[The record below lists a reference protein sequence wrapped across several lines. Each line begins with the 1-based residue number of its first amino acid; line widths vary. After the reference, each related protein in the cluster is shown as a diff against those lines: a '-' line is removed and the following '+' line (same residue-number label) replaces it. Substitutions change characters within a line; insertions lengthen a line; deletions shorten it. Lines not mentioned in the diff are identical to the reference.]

1 MYHEAIYAVLISF
14 IINLILS
21 PILIPFLI
29 KLKFGQ
35 FVRDDGPK
43 SHLKKAG
50 TPTMGGIIILSSI
63 LLTSLLFIK
72 GNRDGL
78 AVLLVTL
85 SFGIIGFIDDFI
97 KVALKR
103 SLGLKAYQKIV
114 GQLFVSGCFLYYIL
128 NVAKIGTRV
137 IIPFTAGREIDFGIL
152 FIPFFFIVM
161 LGTVNGVN
169 LTDGLDGLV
178 SSVTVLIATFFTVV
192 SWGENSSILPVA
204 AAVVGSLLSFLL
216 FNSYPAKV
224 FMGDTGSLALGGFV
238 VSTAFILKMPIFIA
252 IVGMIYL
259 IESISVMIQV
269 AYFKATGKRVF
280 KMAPIHHHFE
290 LSGWTESKVV
300 SVFCIATAVAC
311 LIGFLGLN

>member
-114 GQLFVSGCFLYYIL
+114 GQLFV
-128 NVAKIGTRV
+128 
-137 IIPFTAGREIDFGIL
+137 
-152 FIPFFFIVM
+152 
-161 LGTVNGVN
+161 
-169 LTDGLDGLV
+169 
-178 SSVTVLIATFFTVV
+178 
-192 SWGENSSILPVA
+192 
-204 AAVVGSLLSFLL
+204 
-216 FNSYPAKV
+216 
-224 FMGDTGSLALGGFV
+224 
-238 VSTAFILKMPIFIA
+238 
-252 IVGMIYL
+252 
-259 IESISVMIQV
+259 
-269 AYFKATGKRVF
+269 
-280 KMAPIHHHFE
+280 
-290 LSGWTESKVV
+290 
-300 SVFCIATAVAC
+300 
-311 LIGFLGLN
+311 